1 MRPLLLAFILAL
13 SLKATELIY
22 ISNDSSHSSLQALE
36 LKYQQPLLINNKKV
50 YLIPSACRLER
61 YFGGASQGKLVLTTK
76 PQLTQEIVVTQE
88 VFEAKDES
96 VITQK
101 IEVEKSIALVEG
113 KVSKAFLDD
122 KEGRGFGGA
131 SEVPLNFNFQ
141 KIEATQKY
149 MKPTSEKEKIITEP
163 MPIAE
168 QKPQCQLLDDG
179 SGYSLIHTNEAQL
192 YFQAQFSSIRNGA
205 ILFQ

>member
-1 MRPLLLAFILAL
+1 MRLLCLAFFLAL
-13 SLKATELIY
+13 SLEATELIY
-22 ISNDSSHSSLQALE
+22 ISNDSSHSSLQSLE
-36 LKYQQPLLINNKKV
+36 LKYQQALLINDKKV
-50 YLIPSACRLER
+50 YLIPSDCRLER
-61 YFGGASQGKLVLTTK
+61 YFGGESEGKLFLTTK
-76 PQLTQEIVVTQE
+76 PQLTQEIIITQE

-96 VITQK
+96 IITQK

-131 SEVPLNFNFQ
+131 SEVPLNFSFQ
-141 KIEATQKY
+141 KIAATQKN
-149 MKPTSEKEKIITEP
+149 MKPIPTKEKNIQEP
-163 MPIAE
+163 IRE

-179 SGYSLIHTNEAQL
+179 SGYYLKYLNEAQL
-192 YFQAQFSSIRNGA
+192 YFQAQFSSIENGA